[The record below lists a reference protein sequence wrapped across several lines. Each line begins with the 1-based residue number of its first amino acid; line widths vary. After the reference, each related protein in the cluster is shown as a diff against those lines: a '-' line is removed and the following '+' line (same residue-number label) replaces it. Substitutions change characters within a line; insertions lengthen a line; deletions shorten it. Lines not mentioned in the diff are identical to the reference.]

1 MIVVADTS
9 PINYLLLI
17 KEIDILPKMYRKIVI
32 PRRFTRNFCGRL
44 RLRSFGLGSA
54 RRLLGSK
61 FALPLTLQTPPW
73 RS

>member
-17 KEIDILPKMYRKIVI
+17 KEIDILPKMYGKVVI
-32 PRRFTRNFCGRL
+32 PRAVNEDLCDRL

-54 RRLLGSK
+54 RPLLGSK
-61 FALPLTLQTPPW
+61 FVLPSTLQTLRC